1 MNKLKKVIG
10 IFIITICVAANNS
23 FAETKEIGTATRV
36 RKEPSTDAKIV
47 TVLYPGNDVEVIGED
62 GEWTK
67 VQRGQYIGYVKTEY
81 LRKLEVKD
89 DESEINGTAKNEV
102 ENKVENKVENTNTA
116 TNTIV
121 TNEVTNNEVKIEE
134 NIQFLPENKV
144 AILIK
149 TELHLLPNFF
159 SKDILDLDAGV
170 ELEIIDTINNWYKVK
185 TSSGVVGWILKSK
198 TTNKV
203 LNIQEN
209 VNTENNNTTENEV
222 TKNENKI
229 DEVKEDT
236 KTDDTTKNDSVEN
249 VINKKGIVNVETAN
263 VRKEASKSSKRID
276 FLDRGDEVT
285 IIAEENEFY
294 KIKSG
299 SVQGYVSK
307 DLITVNDDKVSSR
320 SLAEERKEEVLKKE
334 QERQNEKENKVE
346 NNDSIVSSNNIVET
360 SGNGSKVA
368 EYAKQYLGVKYV
380 LGGKTPETGFDCSGF
395 TRYVFKNFG
404 YNLGSIAAAQ
414 NEIGTDITMD
424 NLKVGD
430 LILFQNEERTKIGH
444 TGIYIGNGEFV
455 HAANPQRGV
464 VIDNINTSTYYNSR
478 FVNAKRIV
486 E

>member
-67 VQRGQYIGYVKTEY
+67 VQRGQYTGYVKTEY